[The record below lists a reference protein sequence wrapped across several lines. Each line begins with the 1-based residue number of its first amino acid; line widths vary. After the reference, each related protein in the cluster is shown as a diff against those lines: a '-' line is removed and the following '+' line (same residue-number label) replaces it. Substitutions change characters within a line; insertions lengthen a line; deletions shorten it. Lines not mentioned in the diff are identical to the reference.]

1 MALMKALV
9 INTDLPVPIPVPVM
23 FNPPEYQLQK
33 TNQFVEVGIPGLGS
47 SLLQFVRGTA
57 QTLTMTLFFDTSDSG
72 LDVRLHTALLLAL
85 TDLNPTTHAPPALLF
100 VWGSLAF
107 PCVLES
113 VTQRFTRFNAAGLP
127 LRAELD
133 VSLKGRDLLADLLG
147 SIPLLSADKAK
158 RYVGREGDTLA
169 GIAARECDDPRRWRE
184 IARANGI
191 DNPLVLKPGTDLLVP
206 RIA

>member
-1 MALMKALV
+1 MALTKALI
-9 INTDLPVPIPVPVM
+9 INTSRPASPVPVM

-33 TNQFVEVGIPGLGS
+33 SNQFAEIGIPGLGS
-47 SLLQFVRGTA
+47 SLVQFVRGTA
-57 QTLTMTLFFDTSDSG
+57 QTLTMTLFFDTSDTG
-72 LDVRLHTALLLAL
+72 RDVRRHTALVLAL
-85 TDLNPTTHAPPALLF
+85 TDLDPAAAPPALL
-100 VWGSLAF
+100 VLWGSLAF
-107 PCVLES
+107 PCVLET
-113 VTQRFTRFNAAGLP
+113 VTQRFTRFDAAGLP

-133 VSLKGRDLLADLLG
+133 VSLKGHDLLSDLLG

-158 RYVGREGDTLA
+158 QYTVREGDTLA

-191 DNPLVLKPGTDLLVP
+191 DNPLVLAPGTSLLLP